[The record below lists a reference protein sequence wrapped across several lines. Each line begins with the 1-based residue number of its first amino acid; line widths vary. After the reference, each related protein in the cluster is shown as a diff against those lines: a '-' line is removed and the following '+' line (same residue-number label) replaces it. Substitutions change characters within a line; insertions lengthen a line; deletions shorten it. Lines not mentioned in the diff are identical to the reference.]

1 MIPVSSSPEFIE
13 GQSIH
18 LGCRLRLAQMR
29 QTIFFAVAR
38 HPKLEIWI
46 RHFRRPANR
55 ATMQCLRFSFACL
68 HFKTAT
74 AGGHITALASVA
86 HDTGTEE
93 DQVIRH
99 RTNRRGAKL
108 HRTDNDL
115 KKRHQR
121 KRLRWSCRSCR
132 ANKKW
137 SA

>member
-55 ATMQCLRFSFACL
+55 ATMQCLRISFACL
-68 HFKTAT
+68 HFKTTT
-74 AGGHITALASVA
+74 ASGHVTAVTSVA

-93 DQVIRH
+93 DQIIRH
-99 RTNRRGAKL
+99 RANSGSTKL
-108 HRTDNDL
+108 
-115 KKRHQR
+115 
-121 KRLRWSCRSCR
+121 
-132 ANKKW
+132 
-137 SA
+137 

>member
-68 HFKTAT
+68 NFVTAA
-74 AGGHITALASVA
+74 AGGDRTSLGGVTHESGGRGLHGIYAHTNLGCESV
-86 HDTGTEE
+86 
-93 DQVIRH
+93 
-99 RTNRRGAKL
+99 L
-108 HRTDNDL
+108 
-115 KKRHQR
+115 
-121 KRLRWSCRSCR
+121 
-132 ANKKW
+132 
-137 SA
+137 